1 MLAGVHT
8 QTRTEGT
15 IRIQTQ
21 KRTRFLLRTRSY
33 RPDRALDVFQSHQRL
48 IRGPLHV
55 VGVPPSC
62 RRQREAGSIP
72 LAGSVQRLLVALS
85 GWLWHDLGGVGST
98 GGGDGEALVDWVFRA
113 YESGSA
119 PPHPALIVF
128 GPFMPP
134 ESQSRFVQ
142 RAAALDQVEVMTFDA
157 NLEALMDQAVGLFR
171 QGELQQALELLAP
184 LQGHARSQISQLRA
198 TLMEIWNRNQVE
210 QRRLVQLV
218 EQERWWEALDSL
230 NKLDHPWWQQ
240 QAHATRLRVENAIQ
254 ALDEAQEH
262 QQHPTV
268 HADVISGDELDAAV
282 EDQLRQGLDP
292 WTAFSSGCSHLGGRV
307 EEDGPESFCR
317 RSSPSP

>member
-1 MLAGVHT
+1 MTRPSTGPWNRRCGSIKQNQLLAFSFLAAPRHL
-8 QTRTEGT
+8 
-15 IRIQTQ
+15 
-21 KRTRFLLRTRSY
+21 LLRLWGLGTLGLVLAIATGAYWWEKQLPEQLQSAIAANDYASCIRTSEQLAAL
-33 RPDRALDVFQSHQRL
+33 RWLGDGAPEEQALCREKRAEQLWNQGDP
-48 IRGPLHV
+48 I
-55 VGVPPSC
+55 
-62 RRQREAGSIP
+62 AA
-72 LAGSVQRLLVALS
+72 LALQQQLVAS
-85 GWLWHDLGGVGST
+85 GHGDLELHRET
-98 GGGDGEALVDWVFRA
+98 L
-113 YESGSA
+113 
-119 PPHPALIVF
+119 
-128 GPFMPP
+128 
-134 ESQSRFVQ
+134 Q
-142 RAAALDQVEVMTFDA
+142 RWRQ
-157 NLEALMDQAVGLFR
+157 ALMDQAVGLFR

-292 WTAFSSGCSHLGGRV
+292 WTAFSSGCSHRGGRV

>member
-1 MLAGVHT
+1 MTRPSTGPWNRRCGSIKQNQLLAFSFLAAPRHL
-8 QTRTEGT
+8 
-15 IRIQTQ
+15 
-21 KRTRFLLRTRSY
+21 LLRLWGLGTLGLVLAIATGAYWWEKQLPEQLQSAIAANDYASCIRTSEQLAAL
-33 RPDRALDVFQSHQRL
+33 RWLGDGAPEEQALCREKRAEQLWNQGDP
-48 IRGPLHV
+48 I
-55 VGVPPSC
+55 
-62 RRQREAGSIP
+62 AA
-72 LAGSVQRLLVALS
+72 LALQQQLVAS
-85 GWLWHDLGGVGST
+85 GHGDLELHRET
-98 GGGDGEALVDWVFRA
+98 L
-113 YESGSA
+113 
-119 PPHPALIVF
+119 
-128 GPFMPP
+128 
-134 ESQSRFVQ
+134 Q
-142 RAAALDQVEVMTFDA
+142 RWRQ
-157 NLEALMDQAVGLFR
+157 ALMDQAVGLFR

-184 LQGHARSQISQLRA
+184 LQGHARSPISQLRA
-198 TLMEIWNRNQVE
+198 TLREIWNRNQVE

-292 WTAFSSGCSHLGGRV
+292 WTAFSLGCSHLGGRV